1 MAAGEVGSGQKRS
14 MKPVYTDSALL
25 ERLRLAAQRPMSRE
39 EVRRQKISWVLGN
52 LPFDSTVT
60 REEVE
65 AAIAR
70 HEGYVA

>member
-1 MAAGEVGSGQKRS
+1 MTRKEVH
-14 MKPVYTDSALL
+14 
-25 ERLRLAAQRPMSRE
+25 E
-39 EVRRQKISWVLGN
+39 QKISWVLGN